1 MSREAAGRRKEGVCR
16 DPPGKLSE
24 DVGGLRCVD
33 GSYLTVTP
41 RACVDS
47 RGVPYEVTL
56 ELYRNG
62 TPYGVV
68 GERCGWFLARLAE
81 AVARSRAAEDGAA
94 ARWPDPDDRFPE
106 DCSGTEL
113 FAFRYRARTAVV
125 GGGELRCQ
133 VRTLPLWVPAGDVS
147 RDEHGRGVPVGE
159 WRVIRRAVVEAWGT
173 TGNGLRALLTS
184 GELAEF
190 VSGLVAEAEDL
201 LGGAIPGD
209 VQQRVSGRFPGAVDR
224 RPVGNGSEWISS

>member
-1 MSREAAGRRKEGVCR
+1 M
-16 DPPGKLSE
+16 
-24 DVGGLRCVD
+24 
-33 GSYLTVTP
+33 
-41 RACVDS
+41 DS
-47 RGVPYEVTL
+47 CGVPYEVTL

-81 AVARSRAAEDGAA
+81 AVERSRAAEDGTAEQ
-94 ARWPDPDDRFPE
+94 WPDPDDRFPE
-106 DCSGTEL
+106 DYCGTEL

-133 VRTLPLWVPAGDVS
+133 VRTLPLWVPAEDVL
-147 RDEHGRGVPVGE
+147 RDEHGCGVPVGE
-159 WRVIRRAVVEAWGT
+159 WRVIRRAVVEAWSA

-201 LGGAIPGD
+201 LGGAISAAGE
-209 VQQRVSGRFPGAVDR
+209 
-224 RPVGNGSEWISS
+224 RPVSRSGGQAADG